1 MDGYLCAMASSPGFE
16 VLYAVTDVLRLIFGQ
31 LDSTSLA
38 LAANVCQKWRIICR
52 AHVPHGRFQL
62 YAPAIIQWPELT
74 EWALVT
80 AKIVPSES
88 TGRLCE
94 RAATMGA
101 LQSLRWLRSHR
112 FPWDSRT
119 CATAAAQNGH
129 LGTLRWV
136 FEHAVNEDAD
146 KNSLFYVLDG
156 LYEEAARGGHLDVL
170 KWMFKMF
177 RPTTTVVSFGLI
189 CWGAA
194 NQGHMA
200 VLMWVADIQGKAFA
214 RSISR
219 VQCCYGAANGGHLSV
234 LVWAVQRMWPME
246 GPSGTRLR
254 CASLA
259 IMSGQNHI
267 VDWINGPDSPRDE
280 GNE

>member
-1 MDGYLCAMASSPGFE
+1 MSAPSGFE
-16 VLYAVTDVLRLIFGQ
+16 VLYGASDVLQLIFGQ

-38 LAANVCQKWRIICR
+38 LAANVCRKWREICR
-52 AHVPHGRFQL
+52 ACACRFQL
-62 YAPAIIQWPELT
+62 YVLTVIQRPELT

-94 RAATMGA
+94 CAAAMGA

-112 FPWDSRT
+112 FPWDPQT

-136 FEHAVNEDAD
+136 FEHAVNDHAD
-146 KNSLFYVLDG
+146 DSLFYVLDG
-156 LYEEAARGGHLDVL
+156 LYEEAARGGHLAVL
-170 KWMFKMF
+170 KWMFKTF
-177 RPTTTVVSFGLI
+177 RPTTTGVSFGLI

-194 NQGHMA
+194 SQGHMA
-200 VLMWVADIQGKAFA
+200 VLVWVADIQGKAFA
-214 RSISR
+214 RSVSR

-246 GPSGTRLR
+246 GPFSTRLR

-259 IMSGQNHI
+259 AMSGQNHI

-280 GNE
+280 